1 MTYTLLQ
8 LFPAQSILLPT
19 GVLGWLVWLALI
31 AATVFIS
38 WRAGG
43 PKNIW
48 GRREW
53 LRLALLVVLTPV
65 SILIFTLRLPAG
77 SALPIPDLGAPA
89 MGPLLALFGALP
101 WMVALV
107 WFGSIS
113 AVALAGFSGLFLAL
127 WDTRSPFTPI
137 EFALLAALF
146 AFFLNQRYRTDLF
159 TWLRQPI
166 WASLFLAVF
175 YPLLY
180 ITTSFFWV
188 SASTLASLD
197 FALSRVLWT
206 SMAVGAPLLTSAA
219 LLQAARIRWPALAPA
234 TEAQQ
239 PTPSERSLEARF
251 LFTLGPVVLLA
262 FLAMGALAWWGAG
275 RTAEQLFSD
284 RVGNNL
290 EIAADSVPFVLET
303 GQNLILQLAG
313 DARLADAPAADAS
326 ALLQNHLNEV
336 PYFEQLTLLDTGGN
350 SVAGIPVAD
359 YLSLRP
365 SAEELN
371 AVALAIQG
379 VSLQIVSAPAPNA
392 DSTSAQ
398 LLFIAAVR
406 NSNNQVRSILIGRTT
421 INSNPFAQPVV
432 QSLQGIDDLGAQ
444 GLLID
449 SEGRIVMAHLA
460 TAVLQPYNGHHSD
473 TAFTYDDVS
482 PDGSRLQVRYQPV
495 LGSSWG
501 VVARWPARLSQQLA
515 LNIALPILAVLLL
528 LATLAY
534 ALFRL
539 TLRSVTGSLQGLATE
554 AQRIASGDLK
564 APLSVKGADEIGRL
578 GAAFETMRG
587 KLSTRVEDTQRLL
600 ALSQGLS
607 SSLEV
612 RSHIEP
618 ILDAALA
625 SGASVAR
632 LVFASE
638 NSGAAVG
645 FGKGEGNEKYEAL
658 DSQVLALTRGQQ
670 RVLLNNPARARL
682 KLEKGTPAPQSLAA
696 FALNDQ
702 KEQLGALWLAYSEPQ
717 NFAIESVRY
726 LETLASQ
733 AAAAATNARHYV
745 NAKLGQQ
752 RLEAVL
758 MVDPAPI
765 LLTDP
770 KQNLVFVNSE
780 AARILALKND
790 LSPSTPVQLA
800 LKNKQVLALLAKAGS
815 KPQSAEVQVDGNTY
829 SAVVSP
835 IWANAELI
843 GFACTLRDVTQAKQA
858 AVARADFLGTFGHD
872 LRDPLELTR
881 GYLSMLTMVGEL
893 NQQQSGYV
901 QKIEQNIENISRM
914 ASNLLGADRLEIRGG
929 LELEI
934 FAVRDI
940 LKDVIAEMEPRARQK
955 KVDLLLAP
963 APPST
968 AALQADRT
976 LLHRAFYNLLGNAIK
991 FSPRGQAVEIGYKFD
1006 GDSVTVSVKDTGTGI
1021 APLDLP
1027 RLFESGE
1034 KATGLAIVRSIL
1046 ERHKGRVWVESELGA
1061 GSVFYCQI
1069 PLKQANNAK

>member
-1 MTYTLLQ
+1 MTYTFLQ
-8 LFPAQSILLPT
+8 LFSAQSILLPK
-19 GVLGWLVWLALI
+19 GALGWIVWLVLI
-31 AATVFIS
+31 AGTAFVI
-38 WRAGG
+38 WRVRD
-43 PKNIW
+43 KKITW

-53 LRLALLVVLTPV
+53 MRFALLAVLIPF
-65 SILIFTLRLPAG
+65 SILIFTLRLPSG
-77 SALPIPDLGAPA
+77 GALPIPDLGAPS
-89 MGPLLALFGALP
+89 MGPLLPLFAALP
-101 WMVALV
+101 WTIALV
-107 WFGSIS
+107 WFGSLP
-113 AVALAGFSGLFLAL
+113 AMVLAGLSGLFLAL

-137 EFALLAALF
+137 EFAFLASLF
-146 AFFLNQRYRTDLF
+146 AFLLNQRYRTDLF
-159 TWLRQPI
+159 AWLRQPI
-166 WASLFLAVF
+166 WAGLFLAVL
-175 YPLLY
+175 YPPLY
-180 ITTSFFWV
+180 VATSFFWV
-188 SASTLASLD
+188 SANTLASLD
-197 FALSRVLWT
+197 FALSHLVWT
-206 SMAVGAPLLTSAA
+206 SVAVATPLLISAT
-219 LLQAARIRWPALAPA
+219 LLQVARLRWPSLVPPA
-234 TEAQQ
+234 EAQQ
-239 PTPSERSLEARF
+239 PAPSERSLEARF
-251 LFTLGPVVLLA
+251 LFTLGPIVLLA

-313 DARLADAPAADAS
+313 DSRLADASAADAS

-336 PYFEQLTLLDTGGN
+336 PYFDQLTLLDTGGN
-350 SVAGIPVAD
+350 SVAGIPVND
-359 YLSLRP
+359 YLSLQP
-365 SAEELN
+365 TADELN

-379 VSLQIVSAPAPNA
+379 VSLQIVSAHSLVAE
-392 DSTSAQ
+392 STSSQ

-406 NSNNQVRSILIGRTT
+406 NSNDQVRSVLIGRTT

-449 SEGRIVMAHLA
+449 SEGRIVMAPLA
-460 TAVLQPYNGHHSD
+460 AAVLQPYNGRLGD
-473 TAFTYDDVS
+473 TAFTYDDVA

-495 LGSSWG
+495 PGSSWG

-528 LATLAY
+528 LAILAY
-534 ALFRL
+534 AIFRL
-539 TLRSVTGSLQGLATE
+539 TLRSVTGSLQGLAVE

-564 APLSVKGADEIGRL
+564 APLSVNGADEIGRL

-612 RSHIEP
+612 RSHIDP

-638 NSGAAVG
+638 SNGGAVG
-645 FGKGEGNEKYEAL
+645 FGKGAGNEKYEGL
-658 DSQVLALTRGQQ
+658 DAQVLALTRSQQ

-682 KLEKGTPAPQSLAA
+682 KLEKGTPAPQALAA

-702 KEQLGALWLAYSEPQ
+702 KEQLGTLWLAYGEPQ
-717 NFAIESVRY
+717 SFAPESVRY

-745 NAKLGQQ
+745 SAKLGQQ
-752 RLEAVL
+752 RVEAVL
-758 MVDPAPI
+758 MVDPTPI
-765 LLTDP
+765 LLTDS

-790 LSPSTPVQLA
+790 LSLSAPVQMA

-815 KPQSAEVQVDGNTY
+815 KPQLADVQVDGNTY

-835 IWANAELI
+835 IWTGAELI
-843 GFACTLRDVTQAKQA
+843 GFACILHDVTQAKQT
-858 AVARADFLGTFGHD
+858 AVARADFLGTLGHD

-881 GYLSMLTMVGEL
+881 GYLSMLAVAGEL
-893 NQQQSGYV
+893 NQQQSSYV
-901 QKIEQNIENISRM
+901 QKIEQSIENISRM
-914 ASNLLGADRLEIRGG
+914 ASNLLGAERLEIRGG
-929 LELEI
+929 LKVEA
-934 FAVRDI
+934 FAVRDL
-940 LKDVIAEMEPRARQK
+940 LKDVIDEIAPRARQK
-955 KVDLLLAP
+955 KVDILLMP
-963 APPST
+963 APPS
-968 AALQADRT
+968 AATLQADRT
-976 LLHRAFYNLLGNAIK
+976 LLHRVFYNLLDNAIK
-991 FSPRGQAVEIGYKFD
+991 FSPRGQVVEIGYKFD
-1006 GDSVTVSVKDTGTGI
+1006 EKSVAVSVKDMGAGI
-1021 APLDLP
+1021 APVDLP
-1027 RLFESGE
+1027 GLFESGE
-1034 KATGLAIVRSIL
+1034 KATGLAIVRSIV
-1046 ERHKGRVWVESELGA
+1046 ERHKGSVWVESELGA

-1069 PLKQANNAK
+1069 PLKQQAPAE